1 MELFGRHKA
10 NPIKRQL
17 NRLLALLF
25 LCAAILTAGYGAQSF
40 ADARTNHIIADFH
53 QPVLDKVGEI
63 NDALSRSRAPAGTA
77 LNFVLNRL
85 DEPVFVG
92 TVSAEFRRI
101 LAIGDETLRLFALHP
116 EAPYDGERR
125 RLARALDELRMIE
138 KRSDGDLRKLTVSFA
153 TEPIYIETVFS
164 QISRLHNNVSKELL
178 NAQKQRNR
186 MFWWSFSG
194 LATLLI
200 LGTGILVRRNM
211 HDIDGVLQHER
222 ELAESLRDSEERNRL
237 TLASAELGAWDW
249 DIAQDWID
257 FNDHWAEMRGLRL
270 AEIEHTFDAA
280 KKGIALSDIPSL
292 LAQLDD
298 CFSGHTQL
306 FQAEYRVHT
315 KSGEMIWIWNRGA
328 VIKRDAKGLPL
339 RMIGTEMDITERKRA
354 EAEIIA
360 AKEEA
365 ERANNA
371 KSQFLSSMSHELRT
385 PLNAILGF
393 GQLLD
398 LSADTSTPSQQ
409 QSVKYILSAGHQLL
423 GLVNDVLD
431 LSRIDIGKLDLNMVP
446 IGITELVSSCSMQVA
461 VAMGNQRNI
470 TIESKVTNSALLVKG
485 DDLRLRQVLVN
496 LLSNAVKYNRQNGHV
511 TISSIENEGRVR
523 IEVHDT
529 GLGVAADKL
538 PLLFTPFERI
548 DQKHGSISGVGI
560 GLHITRQLVEAMQGT
575 VGVESVLGQ
584 GSTFWFELPLA
595 EQGDEPPA
603 APEII
608 THPVHHAAAK
618 FVVLYIEDNPVN
630 FQVVKRALESRPEI
644 VLLMAGTAEDGLTV
658 AEEDRPDLVLMD
670 IKLPG
675 IDGITAT
682 TLLKQLDATKD
693 IPVVALS
700 ANAAKED
707 IDRALDAGCSAYLAK
722 PIVLQDLFDVID
734 RFRWQADGSQPSQA
748 ADAADTIG
756 SV

>member
-1 MELFGRHKA
+1 
-10 NPIKRQL
+10 
-17 NRLLALLF
+17 
-25 LCAAILTAGYGAQSF
+25 
-40 ADARTNHIIADFH
+40 
-53 QPVLDKVGEI
+53 
-63 NDALSRSRAPAGTA
+63 
-77 LNFVLNRL
+77 
-85 DEPVFVG
+85 
-92 TVSAEFRRI
+92 
-101 LAIGDETLRLFALHP
+101 
-116 EAPYDGERR
+116 
-125 RLARALDELRMIE
+125 
-138 KRSDGDLRKLTVSFA
+138 
-153 TEPIYIETVFS
+153 
-164 QISRLHNNVSKELL
+164 
-178 NAQKQRNR
+178 
-186 MFWWSFSG
+186 
-194 LATLLI
+194 
-200 LGTGILVRRNM
+200 
-211 HDIDGVLQHER
+211 
-222 ELAESLRDSEERNRL
+222 
-237 TLASAELGAWDW
+237 
-249 DIAQDWID
+249 
-257 FNDHWAEMRGLRL
+257 
-270 AEIEHTFDAA
+270 
-280 KKGIALSDIPSL
+280 
-292 LAQLDD
+292 
-298 CFSGHTQL
+298 
-306 FQAEYRVHT
+306 
-315 KSGEMIWIWNRGA
+315 
-328 VIKRDAKGLPL
+328 
-339 RMIGTEMDITERKRA
+339 
-354 EAEIIA
+354 
-360 AKEEA
+360 
-365 ERANNA
+365 
-371 KSQFLSSMSHELRT
+371 
-385 PLNAILGF
+385 
-393 GQLLD
+393 
-398 LSADTSTPSQQ
+398 
-409 QSVKYILSAGHQLL
+409 
-423 GLVNDVLD
+423 
-431 LSRIDIGKLDLNMVP
+431 
-446 IGITELVSSCSMQVA
+446 
-461 VAMGNQRNI
+461 
-470 TIESKVTNSALLVKG
+470 LLVKG